1 MREDPL
7 SLEEL
12 ESELTRAGEPIL
24 LAFGAD
30 GWRPSEDMLERVR
43 PIAEGAGIR
52 LVTADPVE
60 AAVAYRL
67 ITLPTLVLFSGG
79 AERARIQGVRGS
91 RAILRKLGPCWL
103 GPSQQTDRTAIPPGA
118 RIGIPEK
125 SEAR

>member
-30 GWRPSEDMLERVR
+30 GWRPSEAMLERGR

-91 RAILRKLGPCWL
+91 RAILRKLGPWL

-125 SEAR
+125 SGAR